1 MKETTLSD
9 FLLIL
14 HAEFIFAADVLE
26 QHNLAHTVHQ
36 AEFFS
41 KSLNLRRHI
50 SRNGLQKSS
59 CSSAVHQMFQA
70 LLLMLLLSFKLTLG
84 GDVPF
89 SGQWNAAD
97 TKGLRISVQSAVLH
111 TSSSVRKT
119 VEANARWSLL
129 GLGPWRA
136 MMRSA
141 QQTRAVSRDGCMS
154 PVRSRGCFPCSVT
167 KPVLTDTR
175 GCVFYRHVVR
185 RFPSMLVNS
194 IWTPMREKA

>member
-26 QHNLAHTVHQ
+26 QHNLAYTVHQ

-50 SRNGLQKSS
+50 SRNGLWKSL
-59 CSSAVHQMFQA
+59 CRSAVHQMFQA

-84 GDVPF
+84 RDVPF

-97 TKGLRISVQSAVLH
+97 RKGLRTRVQSAVLH

-129 GLGPWRA
+129 SLGPWRA
-136 MMRSA
+136 MMSSA
-141 QQTRAVSRDGCMS
+141 QQTRDMSRNSCMN
-154 PVRSRGCFPCSVT
+154 PVRSWGYFHCSVT

-175 GCVFYRHVVR
+175 GCVFYRQIVR
-185 RFPSMLVNS
+185 RFPSMLVNP
-194 IWTPMREKA
+194 IWTSMREKA